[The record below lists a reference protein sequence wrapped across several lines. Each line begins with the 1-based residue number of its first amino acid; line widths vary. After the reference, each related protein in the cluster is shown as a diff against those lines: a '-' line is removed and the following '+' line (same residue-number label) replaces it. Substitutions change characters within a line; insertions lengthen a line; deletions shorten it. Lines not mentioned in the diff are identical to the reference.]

1 MQTLEE
7 LRATIRTTQ
16 ELQSVVRTM
25 KALAMAGT
33 RQYQLAR
40 ESLVAYTAS
49 VELALQA
56 VLRLQR
62 FDATPSS
69 LSSLLPSSTSPGDVG
84 VILYGSS
91 HGLCGPF
98 NEQIVTFTSEEL
110 RRRGIAH
117 ERCRMAVVGDRLA
130 TLLEGGPLPVEAR
143 FSLPSSVAVISVLLQ
158 ELLPLI
164 EGWRFPDSVAGA
176 MKSDP
181 AGSDPEHTSAGV
193 GRILLVYQRDLTAT
207 THQPS
212 ALQLLP
218 LDPSWL
224 GGLQWRAWGSC
235 GEPMNNQPLPGLF
248 AGIVQE
254 YLHLCLFR
262 AAVESLA
269 SENAARLTAMHAAGE
284 HIDERLSEL
293 NALHRQQ
300 RQNAITGE
308 LLDIVSGFEALR
320 QRE

>member
-7 LRATIRTTQ
+7 LRATIHTTQ

-25 KALAMAGT
+25 KALAMAGS

-40 ESLVAYTAS
+40 ESLVSYTDN
-49 VELALQA
+49 VEKALQA
-56 VLRLQR
+56 VLRLKR
-62 FDATPSS
+62 FDAAPSS
-69 LSSLLPSSTSPGDVG
+69 LTSLLASPPSTGDVG

-98 NEQIVTFTSEEL
+98 NERIVTFTAGEL
-110 RRRGIAH
+110 QNRGIAG

-130 TLLEGGPLPVEAR
+130 TLLEGGPLSVEER
-143 FSLPSSVAVISVLLQ
+143 FSLPSSVAAVSVLLQ

-164 EGWRFPDSVAGA
+164 EGWRFQDSVAGA
-176 MKSDP
+176 MMTDSEW
-181 AGSDPEHTSAGV
+181 SEREHTNAGV
-193 GRILLVYQRDLTAT
+193 VRILLVYQSVLTAT
-207 THQPS
+207 THQPK
-212 ALQLLP
+212 AVQLLP

-224 GGLQWRAWGSC
+224 GELQWRAWGSC
-235 GEPMNNQPLPGLF
+235 GEPMSTQPLPGLF

-254 YLHLCLFR
+254 YLHLSLFR

-269 SENAARLTAMHAAGE
+269 SENAARLTSMHAAGE

-308 LLDIVSGFEALR
+308 LLDIVSGFEALQ

>member
-7 LRATIRTTQ
+7 LRALILTTQ

-25 KALAMAGT
+25 KALAMAGS

-40 ESLVAYTAS
+40 ESLVAYTAN
-49 VELALQA
+49 VEQALQA

-62 FDATPSS
+62 FDAA
-69 LSSLLPSSTSPGDVG
+69 STSLTSLMPSPPSTGDVG

-98 NEQIVTFTSEEL
+98 NEQIVTFTLGEL
-110 RRRGIAH
+110 RRRGIAG

-130 TLLEGGPLPVEAR
+130 SMVDDGPLPVEAR
-143 FSLPSSVAVISVLLQ
+143 FSLPSSVAAVSVLLQ

-164 EGWRFPDSVAGA
+164 EGWRFPDSVSGTMTNGPEWA
-176 MKSDP
+176 
-181 AGSDPEHTSAGV
+181 DPEHSSSGV
-193 GRILLVYQRDLTAT
+193 VRILLVYQSVLTAT
-207 THQPS
+207 THQPM
-212 ALQLLP
+212 AFQLLP

-224 GGLQWRAWGSC
+224 RELQWREWGSC
-235 GEPMNNQPLPGLF
+235 GEPMSSQPLPGLF

-254 YLHLCLFR
+254 YLYLSLFR

-293 NALHRQQ
+293 NAMHRQQ
-300 RQNAITGE
+300 RQNTITGE